1 MPRKKQPPRLQA
13 SAPGFGAALKGY
25 LAACEVTQRDFSNQ
39 IEATPAQVNRYLSGE
54 TIPQLDKVER
64 IGDALGASVTY
75 LAGVWII
82 EQKTGS

>member
-1 MPRKKQPPRLQA
+1 MPRRKQPPLQA

-25 LAACEVTQRDFSNQ
+25 LAACGVTQRDFANQ
-39 IEATPAQVNRYLSGE
+39 IGATPAQLHRYLSGE

-75 LAGVWII
+75 RAGEWII